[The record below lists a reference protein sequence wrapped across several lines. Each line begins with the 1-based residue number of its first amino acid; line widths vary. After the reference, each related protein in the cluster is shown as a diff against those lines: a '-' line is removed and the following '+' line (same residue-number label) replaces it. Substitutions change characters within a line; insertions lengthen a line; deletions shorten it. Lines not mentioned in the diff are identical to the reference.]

1 MGRFPAREAD
11 RREVVMTPL
20 RRSQIVLNCIF
31 FAGLLMTMLAG
42 CGFERIQPS
51 LPDLNDLTLARLE
64 EIQDDE
70 RLTNAEKR
78 QAIRDEAG
86 IPDTVEGDRLVDFLL
101 AFNVP

>member
-1 MGRFPAREAD
+1 
-11 RREVVMTPL
+11 MTPVH
-20 RRSQIVLNCIF
+20 RSKLVLNCMF

-51 LPDLNDLTLARLE
+51 LPDLSALTLERLE

-70 RLTNAEKR
+70 RLTTAEKR
-78 QAIRDEAG
+78 EAIRDEAG